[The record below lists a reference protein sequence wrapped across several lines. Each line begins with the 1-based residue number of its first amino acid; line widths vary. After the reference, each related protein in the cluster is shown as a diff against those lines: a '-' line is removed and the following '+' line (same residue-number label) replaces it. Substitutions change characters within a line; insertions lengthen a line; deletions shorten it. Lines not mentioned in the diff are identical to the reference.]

1 MKIIRFLKKF
11 AQKYKKIFI
20 NEGKNSE
27 IIISKEFRSH
37 EYEKKLALIIKNTE
51 EVDYNDLRN
60 IECTKLDT
68 TKNSNLFSAYRL
80 DFHSRDELR
89 LFKKKYKFLLL

>member
-1 MKIIRFLKKF
+1 MKIIRFLKEF

-20 NEGKNSE
+20 NEGKKSE
-27 IIISKEFRSH
+27 IIIPKEFRSH

-51 EVDYNDLRN
+51 TVDYYDLKN

-68 TKNSNLFSAYRL
+68 RENSDLFSAYRL
-80 DFHSRDELR
+80 DFHTRDELKS
-89 LFKKKYKFLLL
+89 FKKKYKSLLL

>member
-1 MKIIRFLKKF
+1 MKIIRFLKEF

-37 EYEKKLALIIKNTE
+37 EYEKKLALIIYNTE
-51 EVDYNDLRN
+51 TVDYYDLKN

-68 TKNSNLFSAYRL
+68 RENSDLFSAYRL
-80 DFHSRDELR
+80 DFHTRDELKS
-89 LFKKKYKFLLL
+89 FKKKYKSLLL